1 MTIGGLPDCL
11 PLRVDLVQPD
21 FVAPR
26 GDGEDVG
33 GRREGDRRDR
43 VGRQVRDLDVFGLY
57 GHGWAGA
64 EEGHVGCGATRV
76 SSDGPRTS
84 EEQGR
89 LKGRDV

>member
-1 MTIGGLPDCL
+1 MTVSSFPDRL
-11 PLRVDLVQPD
+11 SLRVDLVQPD
-21 FVAPR
+21 FVTPR

-64 EEGHVGCGATRV
+64 EEGHGAVRFEGRV
-76 SSDGPRTS
+76 MDH
-84 EEQGR
+84 EHGR
-89 LKGRDV
+89 RKSGSGKRGDV